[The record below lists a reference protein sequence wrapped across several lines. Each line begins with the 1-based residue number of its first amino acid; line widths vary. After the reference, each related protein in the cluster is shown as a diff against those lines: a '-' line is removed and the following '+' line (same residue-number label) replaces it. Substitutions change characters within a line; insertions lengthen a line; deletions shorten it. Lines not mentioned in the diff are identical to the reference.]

1 MGYSP
6 WGRKESDTTERLHFT
21 LICRFIS
28 FSSSGHFQ
36 PLFLQGSFFFFFFSP
51 AFHKP
56 FVVIPQFLQAV
67 LSFLQYLFF
76 LCLDWILFI
85 DLSSGFLHSAV
96 GSIH

>member
-36 PLFLQGSFFFFFFSP
+36 PLFLQGSFFFFFSP
-51 AFHKP
+51 QH
-56 FVVIPQFLQAV
+56 
-67 LSFLQYLFF
+67 
-76 LCLDWILFI
+76 FI
-85 DLSSGFLHSAV
+85 NLLLSSHS
-96 GSIH
+96 SFRLC